1 MLLKKIVVAEDD
13 DSIAH
18 LITMALGDAGF
29 LCLRARDGSE
39 ALNLV
44 RVHAP
49 DLLVLDVMM
58 PRLDGREVAKRVKA
72 DVILSKTPIL
82 MLTAMAT
89 IEDKLAG
96 FDAGADDYLAKPFDL
111 REFSARVH
119 ALIRA
124 ARRERDRSPTTN
136 LPGAGAIDD
145 HLAALLKKGE
155 PTAVLH
161 FDLRGYDG
169 WADRVGYAEAE
180 KLVAA
185 LGRLVLGSARGHEAE
200 FVGHLGG
207 VDFIVVATLAD
218 AEPMAKDA
226 IHAFERDRASWGTEG
241 VADLALVIAAITTQG
256 LTSETELASRL
267 GGAMRTAK
275 QGEGSRYV
283 VLGPQAA

>member
-13 DSIAH
+13 DAIAH

-58 PRLDGREVAKRVKA
+58 PRMDGREVAKRVKA

-82 MLTAMAT
+82 MLTAMGS
-89 IEDKLAG
+89 IEDKVAG
-96 FDAGADDYLAKPFDL
+96 FDAGADDYLSKPFDL

-145 HLAALLKKGE
+145 QLSAALKRAE
-155 PTAVLH
+155 PQAVLH
-161 FDLRGYDG
+161 LDLRGFDA
-169 WADRVGYAEAE
+169 WADKVGYAEAE
-180 KLVAA
+180 KIVRG
-185 LGRLVLGSARGHEAE
+185 LGQLVLASGRGFEAS

-207 VDFIVVATLAD
+207 VDFIVLCALAD
-218 AEPMAKDA
+218 AEPLAKDA
-226 IHAFERDRASWGTEG
+226 IAAVERERASWGG
-241 VADLALVIAAITTQG
+241 DAAQLSLVVASVSTAG
-256 LTSETELASRL
+256 LTTEAELASKL
-267 GGAMRTAK
+267 GAAMRQAK
-275 QGEGSRYV
+275 QGEGSSYV
-283 VLGPQAA
+283 AG

>member
-13 DSIAH
+13 DAIAH
-18 LITMALGDAGF
+18 LISMALGDAGF
-29 LCLRARDGSE
+29 LCLRARDGAE
-39 ALNLV
+39 ALSLV

-58 PRLDGREVAKRVKA
+58 PRLDGLEVARKVKA

-82 MLTAMAT
+82 MLTALGSVD
-89 IEDKLAG
+89 DKLQG

-111 REFSARVH
+111 REFNARVH

-145 HLAALLKKGE
+145 HLTGMFKAGKE
-155 PTAVLH
+155 RAVLH
-161 FDLRGYDG
+161 LDVRGFDA
-169 WADRVGYAEAE
+169 WADSIGYADAE
-180 KLVAA
+180 KLVAG
-185 LGRLVLGSARGHEAE
+185 LGRLVLDISRAHDAD

-207 VDFIVVATLAD
+207 VDFIVVAPPEEGEAL
-218 AEPMAKDA
+218 AKDA
-226 IHAFERDRASWGTEG
+226 VAAFERERARTLGAGEAAMG
-241 VADLALVIAAITTQG
+241 LVVAVVSTSGIDSENVLAA
-256 LTSETELASRL
+256 RL
-267 GGAMRTAK
+267 GAAMQQAK

-283 VLGPQAA
+283 VGTPG